1 MNAQAHS
8 WAAFITTATVSAAE
22 ERRGG
27 VSTLRPVLDG
37 LAGAAFTGLPD
48 KLEPAI
54 HPNHR
59 QFFHS
64 LLVAG
69 VIGYATYKAWQWEP
83 TEDWHKPV
91 RWALLIG
98 GAAYLTHLALDFTTA
113 KSLPVI
119 GKL

>member
-8 WAAFITTATVSAAE
+8 LAAFLTVATTSAAE
-22 ERRGG
+22 ERRRG
-27 VSTLRPVLDG
+27 VSTLRPVLHG
-37 LAGAAFTGLPD
+37 LAGAVATGLPD

-64 LLVAG
+64 FFVAG
-69 VIGYATYKAWQWEP
+69 VIGYGTYKAWQWEP
-83 TEDWHKPV
+83 TEDWQKLA

-98 GAAYLTHLALDFTTA
+98 GVAYLTHLALDSTTA
-113 KSLPVI
+113 KSLPVF
-119 GKL
+119 GKI